1 MLDPDEL
8 LDVALLLAIQ
18 APGAEPNQAQIRRAV
33 STAYYAVFHAVLR
46 RAADQFIGH
55 DQSHAVAYALVY
67 RAFVHGRMKEVCQVI
82 DKPSLSAP
90 NQEKLKRTAFGS
102 PMRFFATA
110 FVELQDARHRA
121 DYDPHAV
128 LGPSDAERACAVAKF
143 GMEMLASADLEESR
157 DVLALMLSAGRR

>member
-8 LDVALLLAIQ
+8 LDVARLLVTQ
-18 APGAEPNQAQIRRAV
+18 APGTVPNQAQIRRSV
-33 STAYYAVFHAVLR
+33 STAYYALFHAVLR
-46 RAADQFIGH
+46 RAADHLVGA
-55 DQSHAVAYALVY
+55 DQSHTAAYALVY

-102 PMRFFATA
+102 PLRFFATA

-128 LGPSDAERACAVAKF
+128 LGPSDAERACAVARF
-143 GMEMLASADLEESR
+143 GLEMLVAADPDERR
-157 DVLALMLSAGRR
+157 DVFALMLSAGRR